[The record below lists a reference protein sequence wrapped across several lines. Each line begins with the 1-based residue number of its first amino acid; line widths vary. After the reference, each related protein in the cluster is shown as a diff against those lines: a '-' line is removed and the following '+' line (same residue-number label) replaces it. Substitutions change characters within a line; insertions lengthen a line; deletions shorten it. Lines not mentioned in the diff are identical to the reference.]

1 MTWHIP
7 GKFPRNILQV
17 KKKYG
22 ENRPSI
28 NLKTLN
34 KLIPYNILKLKIC
47 IAWNTF
53 SRKTIFSA
61 GSKKCLF
68 LRTTVHE
75 FKKICEIHL
84 VGKSLWVSLP
94 LFWSRACS
102 QPRMFPKLLK
112 APIALLRWLNIRL
125 VIYLDNIFVMR
136 RMLEEILMSRDTQTD
151 FLLQDLV
158 FLINLKKSVLKPSQ
172 QMEFSVLKM
181 DTYGINKI
189 DRSDALN
196 STVLPACLQLSYLQ
210 KQRIKSL
217 IRLVYA
223 RKI

>member
-1 MTWHIP
+1 M
-7 GKFPRNILQV
+7 
-17 KKKYG
+17 
-22 ENRPSI
+22 S
-28 NLKTLN
+28 
-34 KLIPYNILKLKIC
+34 
-47 IAWNTF
+47 
-53 SRKTIFSA
+53 SRKFVRFA
-61 GSKKCLF
+61 WLGSLYEF
-68 LRTTVHE
+68 LYPC
-75 FKKICEIHL
+75 FG
-84 VGKSLWVSLP
+84 VGL
-94 LFWSRACS
+94 A
-102 QPRMFPKLLK
+102 PRMFPKLLK

-136 RMLEEILMSRDTQTD
+136 RMLEEILMSTDTQRD
-151 FLLQDLV
+151 FLLQDLF

-196 STVLPACLQLSYLQ
+196 SGVLPARLQLSYLQ

-223 RKI
+223 RQR